1 MEIRARG
8 DLKAID
14 FLAALSSPLGSII
27 IMIAIK
33 IALPKRAAAGEQVPF
48 HHSSGTSWASFWLL
62 LYSADI
68 SFGFFFWGLFDPSLV
83 GCGPAAKVTK
93 SRSNNRL
100 QWQAASSEKKGQSMK
115 ILTGYI
121 S

>member
-1 MEIRARG
+1 MKIRARG

-62 LYSADI
+62 LYSTDI
-68 SFGFFFWGLFDPSLV
+68 SFGFFFGVSLIRHLLV
-83 GCGPAAKVTK
+83 VA
-93 SRSNNRL
+93 RL
-100 QWQAASSEKKGQSMK
+100 QKSPKVAVITDFNGKPPHPKKKANQ
-115 ILTGYI
+115 
-121 S
+121 